1 MIPYWL
7 LFTVPAFAALQ
18 ERSAHATLSRRKR
31 LFGGAALLLTLMI
44 GLRYQVGGDWHS
56 YLDHLYR
63 AEYLSFGEALT
74 TGDPGYSLLNWLAAR
89 VGGDIWLV
97 NLICGAVFATGLVS
111 FARYQPRPWL
121 AILVAIPYLVIV
133 VAMGYSR
140 QGVAIGLAMLSLV
153 ALARDRSRVKFVIW
167 VALAATFHKSAA
179 LLIPLAALTAER
191 GRIWTA
197 AWIGAATILFYYLFI
212 EDSLNRL
219 SYTYLEREY
228 QSEGAATRVAMNAL
242 PAGLFLLIR
251 HRFPMTRGERRLWTN
266 MALLALGFI
275 VLLLLSPSSTAVD
288 RMALYIIPLQIVV
301 LSRLPDVLQSR
312 KSREITLGVVA
323 YSAAVQFVWL
333 NFAGHA
339 EAWVPYQIYP
349 LL

>member
-1 MIPYWL
+1 M
-7 LFTVPAFAALQ
+7 
-18 ERSAHATLSRRKR
+18 RH
-31 LFGGAALLLTLMI
+31 
-44 GLRYQVGGDWHS
+44 
-56 YLDHLYR
+56 
-63 AEYLSFGEALT
+63 
-74 TGDPGYSLLNWLAAR
+74 
-89 VGGDIWLV
+89 
-97 NLICGAVFATGLVS
+97 
-111 FARYQPRPWL
+111 
-121 AILVAIPYLVIV
+121 
-133 VAMGYSR
+133 
-140 QGVAIGLAMLSLV
+140 
-153 ALARDRSRVKFVIW
+153 
-167 VALAATFHKSAA
+167 
-179 LLIPLAALTAER
+179 
-191 GRIWTA
+191 
-197 AWIGAATILFYYLFI
+197 LFYYLFI